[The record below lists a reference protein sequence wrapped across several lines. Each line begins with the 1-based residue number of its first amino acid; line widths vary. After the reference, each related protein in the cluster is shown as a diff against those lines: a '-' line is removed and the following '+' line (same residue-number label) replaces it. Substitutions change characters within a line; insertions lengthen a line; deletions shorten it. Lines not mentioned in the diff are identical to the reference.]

1 MMLWIFNLMK
11 KQTNYICTNCGYYS
25 PVMMGKCPECAQ
37 WGTFELKIQDEILN
51 KVSVSANPISLTQ
64 VKETD
69 VKLRH
74 QTGFGEFDRVLGG
87 GLVAGS
93 VVLVAGDPGI
103 GKSTLLLESAVN
115 IAKDNPK
122 KEVLYVSGE
131 ESAYQIKLRST
142 RIAKDIPDNL
152 KVLAETDVEVIVS
165 TIEKY
170 KYELV
175 IVDSIQ
181 TIQTPSVS
189 GSWGS
194 LVQIRE
200 STLRFVKVAKS
211 LHIPIMIV
219 GHVTKEGEIAGP
231 KILEHLVD
239 VVLVLEGDQFGIF
252 RILRASKN
260 RYGSTSE
267 VGIFEMRDKG
277 LIEVKNPSELFLS
290 EWKDNLP
297 GSVIFPSVQGDRPIL
312 VEVQALVTPSL
323 FGNPR
328 RVATGVDYSRLQNI
342 IAVLTKFGKLPLGT
356 CDVVVNVAGGM
367 NIKEPAMDLAV
378 AVAIYSAVKN
388 KALKAN
394 TVVFGELGL
403 LGEVRRVS
411 FDKKRVEEAKKLG
424 FNSIVQPDGLKN
436 IIEAMRSLQ

>member
-1 MMLWIFNLMK
+1 MK
-11 KQTNYICTNCGYYS
+11 KQTNFICTNCGYYS

-37 WGTFELKIQDEILN
+37 WGTFELKVQEESIA
-51 KVSVSANPISLTQ
+51 KTSVTANPVSLTD
-64 VKETD
+64 VRETD
-69 VKLRH
+69 LKLRH

-131 ESAYQIKLRST
+131 ESAYQIKLRSS
-142 RIAKDIPDNL
+142 RIAKNIPDNL
-152 KVLAETDVEVIVS
+152 KVLAETDVEIIVS

-200 STLRFVKVAKS
+200 STLRFAKVAKS

-277 LIEVKNPSELFLS
+277 LVEVKNPSELFLS

-328 RVATGVDYSRLQNI
+328 RLATGVDYSRLQNI

-388 KALKAN
+388 KALKEN

-424 FNSIVQPDGLKN
+424 FNSIVQPEGLKN
-436 IIEAMRSLQ
+436 IIEAMKSLQ

>member
-1 MMLWIFNLMK
+1 MK

-37 WGTFELKIQDEILN
+37 WGTFELKIQEEILN
-51 KVSVSANPISLTQ
+51 KASVSANPISLTQ

-200 STLRFVKVAKS
+200 STLRFAKVAKS

-328 RVATGVDYSRLQNI
+328 RVATGVDHSRLQNI

-388 KALKAN
+388 KALKEN

-411 FDKKRVEEAKKLG
+411 FDKKRMEEAKKLG
-424 FNSIVQPDGLKN
+424 FNSIIQPDGLKN

>member
-1 MMLWIFNLMK
+1 
-11 KQTNYICTNCGYYS
+11 
-25 PVMMGKCPECAQ
+25 MMGKCPECAQ
-37 WGTFELKIQDEILN
+37 WGTFELKVQEESIA
-51 KVSVSANPISLTQ
+51 KTSVTANPVSLTD
-64 VKETD
+64 VRETD
-69 VKLRH
+69 LKLRH

-131 ESAYQIKLRST
+131 ESAYQIKLRSS
-142 RIAKDIPDNL
+142 RIAKNIPDNL
-152 KVLAETDVEVIVS
+152 KVLAETDVEIIVS

-200 STLRFVKVAKS
+200 STLRFAKVAKS

-277 LIEVKNPSELFLS
+277 LVEVKNPSELFLS

-328 RVATGVDYSRLQNI
+328 RLATGVDYSRLQNI

-388 KALKAN
+388 KALKEN

-424 FNSIVQPDGLKN
+424 FNSIVQPEGLKN
-436 IIEAMRSLQ
+436 IIEAMKSLQ

>member
-1 MMLWIFNLMK
+1 MK

-200 STLRFVKVAKS
+200 STLRFAKVAKS

>member
-1 MMLWIFNLMK
+1 MK

-25 PVMMGKCPECAQ
+25 PVVMGKCPECAQ
-37 WGTFELKIQDEILN
+37 WGTFELKVQEESIA
-51 KVSVSANPISLTQ
+51 KTSVTANPISLTE

-69 VKLRH
+69 LKLRH

-142 RIAKDIPDNL
+142 RIAKNIPDNL
-152 KVLAETDVEVIVS
+152 KVLAETDVEIIVS

-200 STLRFVKVAKS
+200 STLRFAKVAKS

-277 LIEVKNPSELFLS
+277 LVEVKNPSELFLS

-388 KALKAN
+388 KALKEN

-424 FNSIVQPDGLKN
+424 FNSIVQPEGLKN

>member
-1 MMLWIFNLMK
+1 MLWIFNLMK

-200 STLRFVKVAKS
+200 STLRFAKVAKS

>member
-1 MMLWIFNLMK
+1 MK

-37 WGTFELKIQDEILN
+37 WGTFELKIQEEILN
-51 KVSVSANPISLTQ
+51 KASVSANPISLTQ

-152 KVLAETDVEVIVS
+152 KVLAETDVEIIVS

-200 STLRFVKVAKS
+200 STLRFAKVAKS

-388 KALKAN
+388 KALKEN

-411 FDKKRVEEAKKLG
+411 FDKKRMEEAKKLG
-424 FNSIVQPDGLKN
+424 FNSIIQPDGLKN

>member
-1 MMLWIFNLMK
+1 
-11 KQTNYICTNCGYYS
+11 
-25 PVMMGKCPECAQ
+25 MMGKCPECAQ
-37 WGTFELKIQDEILN
+37 WGTFELKIQEEILN
-51 KVSVSANPISLTQ
+51 KASVSANPISLTQ

-152 KVLAETDVEVIVS
+152 KVLAETDVEIIVS

-200 STLRFVKVAKS
+200 STLRFAKVAKS

-328 RVATGVDYSRLQNI
+328 RVATGVDHSRLQNI

-388 KALKAN
+388 KALKEN

-411 FDKKRVEEAKKLG
+411 FDKKRMEEAKKLG
-424 FNSIVQPDGLKN
+424 FNSIIQPDGLKN

>member
-1 MMLWIFNLMK
+1 MK

-200 STLRFVKVAKS
+200 STLRFAKVAKS

-277 LIEVKNPSELFLS
+277 LVEVKNPSELFLS

>member
-1 MMLWIFNLMK
+1 
-11 KQTNYICTNCGYYS
+11 
-25 PVMMGKCPECAQ
+25 MMGKCPECAQ
-37 WGTFELKIQDEILN
+37 WGTFELKIQEEILN
-51 KVSVSANPISLTQ
+51 KASVSANPISLTQ

-152 KVLAETDVEVIVS
+152 KVLAETDVEIIVS

-200 STLRFVKVAKS
+200 STLRFAKVAKS

-388 KALKAN
+388 KALKEN

-411 FDKKRVEEAKKLG
+411 FDKKRMEEAKKLG
-424 FNSIVQPDGLKN
+424 FNSIIQPDGLKN

>member
-1 MMLWIFNLMK
+1 MK

-25 PVMMGKCPECAQ
+25 PVMMGKCPECAE
-37 WGTFELKIQDEILN
+37 WGTFELKIQEENIAKTN
-51 KVSVSANPISLTQ
+51 ITASPISLTQ

-69 VKLRH
+69 LKLRH

-131 ESAYQIKLRST
+131 ESAYQIKLRSS

-200 STLRFVKVAKS
+200 STLRFAKVAKS

-388 KALKAN
+388 KSLKEN

-403 LGEVRRVS
+403 LGEIRRVS
-411 FDKKRVEEAKKLG
+411 FDQKRVEEAKKLG
-424 FNSIVQPDGLKN
+424 FNSIIQPNGLKN
-436 IIEAMRSLQ
+436 IIEAMRALQ

>member
-1 MMLWIFNLMK
+1 MLWIFNLMK

-200 STLRFVKVAKS
+200 STLRFAKVAKS

-277 LIEVKNPSELFLS
+277 LVEVKNPSELFLS

>member
-1 MMLWIFNLMK
+1 MLWIFNLMK

>member
-200 STLRFVKVAKS
+200 STLRFAKVAKS

-277 LIEVKNPSELFLS
+277 LVEVKNPSELFLS

>member
-1 MMLWIFNLMK
+1 MK

-37 WGTFELKIQDEILN
+37 WGTFELKIQEEILN
-51 KVSVSANPISLTQ
+51 KASVSANPISLTQ

-152 KVLAETDVEVIVS
+152 KVLAETDVEIIVS

-200 STLRFVKVAKS
+200 STLRFAKVAKS

-328 RVATGVDYSRLQNI
+328 RVATGVDHSRLQNI

-367 NIKEPAMDLAV
+367 NIKEPAMDLPV
-378 AVAIYSAVKN
+378 AVSVTEKIAGIGFRVKL
-388 KALKAN
+388 AQVQ
-394 TVVFGELGL
+394 TVDLT
-403 LGEVRRVS
+403 VS
-411 FDKKRVEEAKKLG
+411 YL
-424 FNSIVQPDGLKN
+424 IVNQETSSN
-436 IIEAMRSLQ
+436 EI

>member
-1 MMLWIFNLMK
+1 MLWIFNLMK

-200 STLRFVKVAKS
+200 STLRFAKVAKS

-277 LIEVKNPSELFLS
+277 LVEVKNPSELFLS

-328 RVATGVDYSRLQNI
+328 RVA
-342 IAVLTKFGKLPLGT
+342 LT
-356 CDVVVNVAGGM
+356 
-367 NIKEPAMDLAV
+367 
-378 AVAIYSAVKN
+378 
-388 KALKAN
+388 
-394 TVVFGELGL
+394 
-403 LGEVRRVS
+403 
-411 FDKKRVEEAKKLG
+411 
-424 FNSIVQPDGLKN
+424 LKN
-436 IIEAMRSLQ
+436 LLEAEFFKKKSEHI

>member
-1 MMLWIFNLMK
+1 MLWIFNLMK

-69 VKLRH
+69 VKLQH

-200 STLRFVKVAKS
+200 STLRFAKVAKS

-277 LIEVKNPSELFLS
+277 LVEVKNPSELFLS

-323 FGNPR
+323 LGNPR

>member
-1 MMLWIFNLMK
+1 
-11 KQTNYICTNCGYYS
+11 
-25 PVMMGKCPECAQ
+25 MGKCPECAQ
-37 WGTFELKIQDEILN
+37 WGTFELKIQEEILN
-51 KVSVSANPISLTQ
+51 KASVSANPISLTQ

-152 KVLAETDVEVIVS
+152 KVLAETDVEIIVS

-200 STLRFVKVAKS
+200 STLRFAKVAKS

-388 KALKAN
+388 KALKEN

-411 FDKKRVEEAKKLG
+411 FDKKRMEEAKKLG
-424 FNSIVQPDGLKN
+424 FNSIIQPDGLKN

>member
-1 MMLWIFNLMK
+1 
-11 KQTNYICTNCGYYS
+11 
-25 PVMMGKCPECAQ
+25 MMGKCPECAQ
-37 WGTFELKIQDEILN
+37 WGTFELKIQEEILN
-51 KVSVSANPISLTQ
+51 KASVSANPISLTQ

-152 KVLAETDVEVIVS
+152 KVLAETDVEIIVS

-200 STLRFVKVAKS
+200 STLRFAKVAKS

-328 RVATGVDYSRLQNI
+328 RVATGVDHSRLQNI

-367 NIKEPAMDLAV
+367 NIKEPAMDLPV
-378 AVAIYSAVKN
+378 AVSVTEKIAGIGFRVKL
-388 KALKAN
+388 AQVQ
-394 TVVFGELGL
+394 TVDLT
-403 LGEVRRVS
+403 VS
-411 FDKKRVEEAKKLG
+411 YL
-424 FNSIVQPDGLKN
+424 IVNQETSSN
-436 IIEAMRSLQ
+436 EI